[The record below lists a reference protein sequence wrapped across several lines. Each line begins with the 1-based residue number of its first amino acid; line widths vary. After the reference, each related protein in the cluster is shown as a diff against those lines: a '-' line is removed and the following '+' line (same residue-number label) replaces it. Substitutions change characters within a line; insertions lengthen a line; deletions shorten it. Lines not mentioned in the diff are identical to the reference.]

1 MNKFLQLF
9 ITFFKLGAFTFGG
22 GYAMIPLIER
32 EIVDNHG
39 WIDRDEILDVF
50 AIAQSIPGAIA
61 INTSTLV
68 GFKVG
73 GRLGAICATLGVI
86 LPSFM
91 IILSIA
97 TFFVGISEAPAVE
110 AIFTGINGAVILL
123 IFFAARK
130 MIINAV
136 KDKITIVLFLLTV
149 GIIYFTDI
157 SPIILIVSG
166 GLIGALI
173 YKVTKRKE
181 GTK

>member
-1 MNKFLQLF
+1 MNKYLQLF
-9 ITFFKLGAFTFGG
+9 LTFFKLGAFTFGG

-39 WIDRDEILDVF
+39 WIDKDEIMDVF

-68 GFKVG
+68 GFKVK
-73 GRLGAICATLGVI
+73 GRIGALCATFGVI
-86 LPSFM
+86 LPSFL
-91 IILSIA
+91 IILAIA
-97 TFFVGISEAPAVE
+97 TFFVGISDQPIVE

-136 KDKITIVLFLLTV
+136 KDKITVVLFLATV
-149 GIIYFTDI
+149 AIVFFTDI
-157 SPIILIVSG
+157 SPIILIVVG
-166 GLIGALI
+166 GCVGAFL
-173 YKVTKRKE
+173 YWLTKRK
-181 GTK
+181 GASQ